1 MQAKRRSERM
11 DNAKSF
17 LGSGWKFPIQI
28 NPRTGKIAVSSLEEN
43 IAESIGII
51 LSTYRGERVMRPDFG
66 SNVADYLFA
75 SVTYTEKESIAYEI
89 NQQLL
94 LDEPRIKDIEVE
106 CSEGSL
112 DGSLNI
118 SVAYTVRSTNNRY
131 NKVYPFYKDN
141 NEVI

>member
-1 MQAKRRSERM
+1 M
-11 DNAKSF
+11 DNAKGF

-51 LSTYRGERVMRPDFG
+51 LSTYRGERVMRPEFG
-66 SNVADYLFA
+66 STVPEYMFT
-75 SVTYTEKESIAYEI
+75 SVNYTEKESIAYEL

-94 LDEPRIKDIEVE
+94 IDEPRIRDIEVE
-106 CSEGSL
+106 CTEGDIDGKL
-112 DGSLNI
+112 DIHVS
-118 SVAYTVRSTNNRY
+118 YTIRSTNNRY

-141 NEVI
+141 NEVV